1 MINLESKIK
10 ELCELKDITI
20 SRLAIEIE
28 MSQPNLYKIFKRNSI
43 ETKHLEKIAEVFGIQ
58 IGYFFDE
65 STDIKA
71 ASVKTYGECPSCE
84 KLKDEIVNLKKIIEL
99 QDKLLKK

>member
-1 MINLESKIK
+1 MVLETKIK
-10 ELCELKDITI
+10 FILEKNEKTLKW
-20 SRLAIEIE
+20 LAQEIE
-28 MSQPNLYKIFKRNSI
+28 MSEQNLYKIFKRNSI